1 MPRFRTTTEVMEA
14 LRERNRLLG
23 KGNKRID
30 EWVEEYLDSCVA
42 EGKEVTLLTQWCVS
56 KELEVRYQAQEGCFM
71 PTKQE
76 QVLFGTA
83 MPWLANLLESH
94 GFRRTWWFTFNRN
107 CLESGRINADLE
119 TEYKRLIIGLA
130 EPLVRQGWLLVVDW
144 EDDVL
149 GGRAQPNKEVLASVD
164 TFVAPAAFQLEMDR
178 HIGWE
183 AEAGLIQ
190 GEFTRRQDVK
200 HQIACEAEEGRI
212 LKHEKPFG
220 DFILVPVE
228 RSERYNFFTI
238 LAPDF
243 RRRIVAILPTNPWRL
258 G

>member
-1 MPRFRTTTEVMEA
+1 MRCIRRFASALQTSGSLIGLRGETRSKEVGMPRFRTTTEVMEA

-30 EWVEEYLDSCVA
+30 EWV
-42 EGKEVTLLTQWCVS
+42 EVTLLTQWCVS

-130 EPLVRQGWLLVVDW
+130 EPL
-144 EDDVL
+144 
-149 GGRAQPNKEVLASVD
+149 
-164 TFVAPAAFQLEMDR
+164 
-178 HIGWE
+178 
-183 AEAGLIQ
+183 
-190 GEFTRRQDVK
+190 
-200 HQIACEAEEGRI
+200 
-212 LKHEKPFG
+212 
-220 DFILVPVE
+220 
-228 RSERYNFFTI
+228 
-238 LAPDF
+238 
-243 RRRIVAILPTNPWRL
+243 
-258 G
+258 

>member
-23 KGNKRID
+23 KGNARIN
-30 EWVEEYLDSCVA
+30 EWVDEYLDSCVA
-42 EGKEVTLLTQWCVS
+42 KGKEVTLLTQWCVS
-56 KELEVRYQAQEGCFM
+56 KELEVRYQAQGGCFV

-76 QVLFGTA
+76 QTLFGTT
-83 MPWLANLLESH
+83 MPWLANLLEAH
-94 GFRRTWWFTFNRN
+94 GFRLSWWFTFNRN
-107 CLESGRINADLE
+107 CLGSGRIKGNLEVQYKQLIMRLAD
-119 TEYKRLIIGLA
+119 
-130 EPLVRQGWLLVVDW
+130 PLVKQGWLLVVDW
-144 EDDVL
+144 EDDIL
-149 GGRAQPNKEVLASVD
+149 GVRSWPNQEVLASVD
-164 TFVAPAAFQLEMDR
+164 TFVAPAAFQLEMNR

-190 GEFTRRQDVK
+190 GEFARRQDVK

-212 LKHEKPFG
+212 LEHEKPFG

-238 LAPDF
+238 LAPEF